1 MFKVTAAELMAY
13 HERYVAKW
21 GGKAVELEF
30 DELYIDKGGVHEEAE
45 EAQEAQEV
53 QEAQEGVHEDLHQDL
68 HDSTTASHP
77 LQIDL
82 NNVILDPTIYGTLL
96 IHIRR
101 LISSSGHYTG
111 KSFFKRLKS
120 LELIRCLFTNI
131 YMAVMGGILGGNGGR
146 ESSWAGTTAMV
157 IAYKSLKT
165 VPFKSVPLLA

>member
-82 NNVILDPTIYGTLL
+82 NNVILDP
-96 IHIRR
+96 HNIRHPPNPHT
-101 LISSSGHYTG
+101 SSYLQQRALHRQ
-111 KSFFKRLKS
+111 KFLQEIK
-120 LELIRCLFTNI
+120 EL
-131 YMAVMGGILGGNGGR
+131 GID
-146 ESSWAGTTAMV
+146 
-157 IAYKSLKT
+157 
-165 VPFKSVPLLA
+165 